1 MFGVSKGTAIRTGL
15 LVLALINTVLQLFGV
30 EVLPFTEAD
39 VEAVI
44 SAVFLGATALATWW
58 KNNNFSREA
67 KEAQKVLDR
76 KKAQK

>member
-15 LVLALINTVLQLFGV
+15 LVLALLNTVLQLFGV

-44 SAVFLGATALATWW
+44 SAVFLGATAISVWW
-58 KNNNFSREA
+58 KNNSFT
-67 KEAQKVLDR
+67 KEAQEADEVLAR
-76 KKAQK
+76 KKERN